1 MVEVLP
7 GLPSF
12 DWITDRL
19 AVGSVL
25 SRPTPGFAAVVTV
38 LRRREMDELTADG
51 TRLLIPEGAAKHLIN
66 HADRTPGLA
75 QHLDRAVRFIDLHI
89 QAGAVLIHCQA
100 GVSRSPSVAIA
111 YLMSTGMSRAA
122 AISLVRSKRPEADP
136 WLPFLAEIGTW
147 AEERRR
153 HPERG

>member
-51 TRLLIPEGAAKHLIN
+51 TRLLIPE
-66 HADRTPGLA
+66 
-75 QHLDRAVRFIDLHI
+75 
-89 QAGAVLIHCQA
+89 
-100 GVSRSPSVAIA
+100 RS
-111 YLMSTGMSRAA
+111 T
-122 AISLVRSKRPEADP
+122 
-136 WLPFLAEIGTW
+136 
-147 AEERRR
+147 
-153 HPERG
+153 